1 MKIYILLVLCVLF
14 WSGNFIIGRY
24 ISVDLDAFTL
34 ALFRWLLTALFISPV
49 LIKNFSNILS
59 SLKKNF
65 LILNLLAI
73 IGFSAFNTILY
84 IGLHHTTATNALLIN
99 SSIPILILFFSF
111 LILKTPISTKQ
122 FVGILLSTLG
132 VVFLILKGEMSNL
145 LELKLNIG
153 DMWVILSS
161 ISWALYSV
169 LLKFRPKDLSDIE
182 FFSLSVYLGV
192 FWLSIAYVL
201 HGNNFIQDAL
211 HVKEFWW
218 IFLYVALF
226 ASILSF
232 YFWQRGIATLG
243 ASKVGQFTHLMP
255 LFGSI
260 LAYIFLKERLHLYH
274 LLGASFIAT
283 GIYLSIFLK
292 QKQ

>member
-274 LLGASFIAT
+274 LLGAAFIAT